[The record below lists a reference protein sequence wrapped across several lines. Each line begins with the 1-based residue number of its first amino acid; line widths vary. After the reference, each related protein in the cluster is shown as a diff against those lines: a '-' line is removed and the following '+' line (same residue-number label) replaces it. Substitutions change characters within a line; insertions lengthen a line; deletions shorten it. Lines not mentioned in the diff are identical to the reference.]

1 MSDTALTRAQG
12 CLLGLAAGDALGMPA
27 QTLPRETI
35 VQHYGRITGF
45 VPPFEGHPVSHGL
58 AAGQITDD
66 TEQTLLLAQRLL
78 RDPDGFDAAGWAQ
91 DLLDWEADVRAKGLA
106 DLLGPSSKAA
116 IAALLNGTHPEETG
130 LNGTTNGAAMR
141 IAPVGLSTP
150 PEVPLLVARVVQ
162 TCRVTHNTGEAI
174 AAASAVAMIIS
185 CGIAGMTFAEALPR
199 AVDAARAGQ
208 QAGHPK
214 GEPDMAGRI
223 LRAVELARTGE
234 DALVTGIG
242 TSVASRESVA
252 CAFGLLSM
260 GLPLHETL
268 CMAANIGDDTDTIGA
283 ITGAMGGALGQTLPA
298 DVIAQLRAANAA
310 DLDGLAEPLLALRRV
325 AA

>member
-1 MSDTALTRAQG
+1 
-12 CLLGLAAGDALGMPA
+12 
-27 QTLPRETI
+27 
-35 VQHYGRITGF
+35 
-45 VPPFEGHPVSHGL
+45 
-58 AAGQITDD
+58 
-66 TEQTLLLAQRLL
+66 
-78 RDPDGFDAAGWAQ
+78 
-91 DLLDWEADVRAKGLA
+91 
-106 DLLGPSSKAA
+106 
-116 IAALLNGTHPEETG
+116 
-130 LNGTTNGAAMR
+130 
-141 IAPVGLSTP
+141 
-150 PEVPLLVARVVQ
+150 
-162 TCRVTHNTGEAI
+162 
-174 AAASAVAMIIS
+174 
-185 CGIAGMTFAEALPR
+185 
-199 AVDAARAGQ
+199 
-208 QAGHPK
+208 
-214 GEPDMAGRI
+214 MAGRI

-260 GLPLHETL
+260 GLPLQETL